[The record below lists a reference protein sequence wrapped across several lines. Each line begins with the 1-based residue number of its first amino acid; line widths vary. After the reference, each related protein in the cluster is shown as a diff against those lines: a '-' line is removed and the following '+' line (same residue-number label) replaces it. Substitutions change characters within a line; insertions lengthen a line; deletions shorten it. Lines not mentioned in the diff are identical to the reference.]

1 MSCGKKSHCRAFVE
15 LLKDKV
21 TRFFIPSLNPIE
33 DRCKY
38 FDSCLYAFKGDM
50 VCDSSQI
57 SSNVCMEWGRLQ
69 EKEDRGVHGCTTLDR

>member
-1 MSCGKKSHCRAFVE
+1 MAGSKKSRCRAFVE
-15 LLKDKV
+15 HLKSKIA
-21 TRFFIPSLNPIE
+21 RFLIPSLNPID

-69 EKEDRGVHGCTTLDR
+69 EKEDKGVHGCTTSDR